1 MKRLPI
7 SAQQARHILGVAGK
21 LARSGGEVLRRAI
34 PIVSAV
40 AVAIREIRRN
50 LK

>member
-1 MKRLPI
+1 MKRMPI
-7 SAQQARHILGVAGK
+7 TAEQARALLRVLGRAASHG
-21 LARSGGEVLRRAI
+21 AEVLRRAI
-34 PIVSAV
+34 PIISAV

>member
-1 MKRLPI
+1 MKRMPI
-7 SAQQARHILGVAGK
+7 TAQQARHALRVITQVARK
-21 LARSGGEVLRRAI
+21 GGEVLRRAI
-34 PIVSAV
+34 PVISAI

>member
-1 MKRLPI
+1 MKRMPI
-7 SAQQARHILGVAGK
+7 TAQQARHILQVAGK
-21 LARSGGEVLRRAI
+21 LARTGGEVLRRAI